1 MQHTQAWYRRISAWV
16 LAVLMLMSIG
26 IVIGLVAPA
35 PSVAKNRTFVVHAS
49 ADATVFGRYPHRNF
63 GNRPRLVTGA
73 VPGGSRVYAT
83 FPLPDL
89 GGLVLDRATLEL
101 HALGQRHPIEVRR
114 TGSGWHEMRIDSAN
128 APAGW
133 TTLGRAG
140 RGTGHTLHLNVT
152 DLVAR
157 SSTSVSLLLRTDGK
171 RTAFA
176 SSESGKGPKI
186 KIHGH
191 TPGPSPSPTDTPSP
205 SGDPSATPTPTPTS
219 TPSGGDVQPSLPIRA
234 AFYYPWFP
242 ETWGPSTDRYTNY
255 HPSLGW
261 YDSSDVGVVS
271 QHIAAMQYGGIQAG
285 IASWWGQGS
294 KTDQRIPTLLRA
306 ADGTTFRWSLY
317 YEPEAQ
323 GDPTVSQI
331 HDDLTYMVS
340 HYGNDP
346 SFLRINGRPVVFVY
360 ADGNDGCGMAS
371 RWAQANTMN
380 AYIVLKVFPGYKT
393 CADQPAGWHQYGPAS
408 ATSDM
413 SPYSYTISPGF
424 WKKGETTPRL
434 TRDLSRWQNQV
445 AAMASSTAQFQ
456 LITTFN
462 EWGEGTAVESAD
474 EWSSASGYGKYLDV
488 LHGLPVD
495 PSPTPTSSSA
505 SPTPTST
512 SASPSPTST
521 SSSPPPTTNPL
532 VVIYMEN
539 KERSSV
545 VGSSSAPYQNAL
557 RAQGIDFTHAYGVS
571 HPSLPNYLALGNG
584 STDGKQG
591 TDAISAGE
599 LSQSPTLWNQLQNAG
614 VSWGV
619 YEEDMPSV
627 CSGAT
632 TSGLY
637 ALKHNPATPFGSVY
651 HDASTCSHVQPFSA
665 FDVTHMPKVSFI
677 APNLCNDEHDCG
689 ISTGDGW
696 LQAHVA
702 AMLANGAT
710 VILTYD
716 EGSTSAGI
724 NGTSGGGNIYTV
736 VVGPHVTPRVDA
748 GQYNQYSILAAIEAR
763 FGLNKLNGAATVT
776 PLPLS

>member
-1 MQHTQAWYRRISAWV
+1 MQHTQAWYRRTSAWV
-16 LAVLMLMSIG
+16 LALLMLASIG

-35 PSVAKNRTFVVHAS
+35 PSVAKDRTLVVHAR

-63 GNRPRLVTGA
+63 GNRPRLVVGA
-73 VPGGSRVYAT
+73 VPGGSKTYTT
-83 FPLPDL
+83 FAVPDL
-89 GGLVLDRATLEL
+89 GGLVLDDATLVL
-101 HALGQRHPIEVRR
+101 RTLGRKHRIDVRR
-114 TGSGWHEMRIDSAN
+114 TGTHWHEMRITPTN

-133 TTLGRAG
+133 HTLGAVSRGRAHAM
-140 RGTGHTLHLNVT
+140 RLDVT
-152 DLVAR
+152 DLMER
-157 SSTSVSLLLRTDGK
+157 SSTTLSLMLRTDGP

-176 SSESGKGPKI
+176 SSETGHGPKI

-191 TPGPSPSPTDTPSP
+191 VPEPTPTPTTTPTGSPDPSPTDTP
-205 SGDPSATPTPTPTS
+205 TPTPTG
-219 TPSGGDVQPSLPIRA
+219 GGDVQPSLPIRA

-242 ETWGPSTDRYTNY
+242 ETWGPSSDRFTNY

-261 YDSSDVGVVS
+261 YDSSDVGIVS

-285 IASWWGQGS
+285 ISSWWGQGT
-294 KTDQRIPTLLRA
+294 KTDQRVPTLLRA

-323 GDPTVSQI
+323 GDPSVTQI
-331 HDDLTYMVS
+331 HDDLTYITN

-346 SFLRINGRPVVFVY
+346 SFLRIDGRPVVFVY
-360 ADGNDGCGMAS
+360 ADGSDGCGMAS
-371 RWAQANTMN
+371 RWAQANTVN
-380 AYIVLKVFPGYKT
+380 AYVVLKVFPGYRT
-393 CADQPAGWHQYGPAS
+393 CADQPASWHQYGPAS

-424 WKKGETTPRL
+424 WKKGESSPRL
-434 TRDLSRWQNQV
+434 TRDLPRWSNQV
-445 AAMASSTAQFQ
+445 AAMASSNAQFQ

-474 EWSSASGYGKYLDV
+474 EWSSASGYGKFLDV

-495 PSPTPTSSSA
+495 PSPTPTSTSA

-512 SASPSPTST
+512 SPSPTVTSS
-521 SSSPPPTTNPL
+521 SSSPPPTTNP
-532 VVIYMEN
+532 VVIIYMEN

-584 STDGKQG
+584 ATDGKQG
-591 TDAISAGE
+591 TDTISAGE
-599 LSQSPTLWNQLQNAG
+599 LSASPTLWNQLQNAG
-614 VSWGV
+614 ISWGV
-619 YEEDMPSV
+619 YEEDMPTA

-637 ALKHNPATPFGSVY
+637 ALKHNPATPFASVY
-651 HDASTCSHVQPFSA
+651 HDAATCGHVQPFSA
-665 FDVTHMPKVSFI
+665 FDVTHMPKVSFV

-696 LQAHVA
+696 LQAHVQP
-702 AMLANGAT
+702 MLANGAT

-736 VVGPHVTPRVDA
+736 VVGPHVTARVDA
-748 GQYNQYSILAAIEAR
+748 GQYNHYSILAAIEAR
-763 FGLNKLNGAATVT
+763 FGLTKLNGAANVT